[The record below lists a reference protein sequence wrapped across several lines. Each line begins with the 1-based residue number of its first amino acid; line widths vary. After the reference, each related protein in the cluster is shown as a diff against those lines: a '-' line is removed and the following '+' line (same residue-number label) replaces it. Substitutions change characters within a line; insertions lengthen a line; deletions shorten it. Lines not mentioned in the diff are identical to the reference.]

1 MIVPNLMVTDMQRSV
16 AFYRD
21 VLGMKLTMAIS
32 PSREVLA
39 DSDGSGAVFATLE
52 WDGDQLMLQ
61 TVESLAA
68 DVPSFSPGQRPTAGG
83 TVYFRG
89 LHPDTVAERVVS
101 GQIVKGPELA
111 WYGMKELYLRD
122 PDGHIICL
130 GAPEGPPPTG

>member
-1 MIVPNLMVTDMQRSV
+1 MIVPNLMVTDMRRSV

-21 VLGMKLTMAIS
+21 VLGMNLTMAVS
-32 PSREVLA
+32 PTREVMA
-39 DSDGSGAVFATLE
+39 KSDGEGAVFATLE
-52 WDGDQLMLQ
+52 WDGNQLMLQ

-68 DVPSFSPGQRPTAGG
+68 DVPSFTPDQRPVAGG

-89 LHPDTVAERVVS
+89 FHPDTVATRASPEQV
-101 GQIVKGPELA
+101 VKGPEVA

-130 GAPEGPPPTG
+130 GAPEGAPPA